1 MSEEEMAM
9 ERTPTGRPA
18 AGLTGLNEVR
28 AEIDRIDVALIGL
41 LAERAA
47 YVRRAGELKRTEAE
61 ARAPARVEAVIT
73 RVRDQAKEV
82 GLSPEVAERTWR
94 AMIAAFID
102 QEIAEIRGRET

>member
-1 MSEEEMAM
+1 MDTTSS
-9 ERTPTGRPA
+9 GREA
-18 AGLTGLNEVR
+18 AELTSLDEVR
-28 AEIDRIDVALIGL
+28 AEIDRIDGALIGL

-61 ARAPARVEAVIT
+61 ARVPVRVEAVIA
-73 RVRDQAKEV
+73 RVRERAEAA

-102 QEIAEIRGRET
+102 QEIAEIRGRES